1 MVAKLLLVVSGLL
14 MLFFVRPKLP
24 KFVLYHT
31 KIAHCQVRAAKVE
44 LRVVPELP
52 KFLHVS
58 RGAKVALGLPSCSVG
73 LELLKLIFIRQK
85 LPKFVIAAFCQDSVA
100 KASLCQTIAVKAAI
114 LQAIA
119 VEVARIPSYLS
130 S

>member
-44 LRVVPELP
+44 LRVGPELP
-52 KFLHVS
+52 KFLLVS
-58 RGAKVALGLPSCSVG
+58 RGAKVALCCVRVT
-73 LELLKLIFIRQK
+73 KLFCRIRASKVDLYQAK
-85 LPKFVIAAFCQDSVA
+85 VAKICHCCFFVRTALPKLLF
-100 KASLCQTIAVKAAI
+100 
-114 LQAIA
+114 
-119 VEVARIPSYLS
+119 ARQ
-130 S
+130 